1 MATLIV
7 EVISR
12 GVNQTRTQLNGL
24 TGAATKAA
32 ASITGLVSAGAA
44 LNKLVQS
51 GRQLSVFQASLTT
64 MTGSAEN
71 ATKAFRELERF
82 AAATPYTLDQ
92 AVNGFNKLVA
102 LGLDPSR
109 EALESYGNTAAAMGK
124 DLSQLIEAVADAA
137 TGEFE
142 RLKEFGIKAKNQ
154 GDTIAFTFRGV
165 RTEVQNNAA
174 AIEGYLQ
181 GIGNNDFAGAMA
193 ERMKTLDGALSNLQD
208 SWDGL
213 FRTISQAGT
222 GELIEESARAAID
235 ALDELSAMIGSGQLQ
250 GYVAAWAESWKFALE
265 DIANGN
271 KAATSFI
278 IGGWDELFQFI
289 DVEGRGSAQVLSDAF
304 WQFPANIRAI
314 VQIATVEIAALADK
328 AKAYG
333 AEIID
338 SLSPFGDGGDYDG
351 MQARLE
357 AANAAR
363 QQSID
368 QILAERDATIAA
380 YRVKI
385 QSADEARRAYEDERK
400 AAFDLGQFRTG
411 GDQAGASGGTISKR
425 LEKEK
430 ESAARLLEE
439 IERLGATESQII
451 GYWYEDN
458 LAKLDQYLAEGLV
471 TRQEYALAQERLLA
485 ESVERQLAI
494 DDRLNERR
502 RSAEQKRTEEVRREV
517 EAQYRA
523 EEAAALEKERQ
534 FDRAAAAQAS
544 LTDQLRSTLGEQNA
558 IYKASAI
565 ATATMD
571 TYKAATGAYAS
582 LSSIPVVGPA
592 LGAAAA
598 GAAIGFG
605 LAQVRAITSTPNRAQ
620 GGSVSAGTPY
630 MVGERGREVFV
641 PSTSGTIVPNTGI
654 GAMVNVTVI
663 DQSTNGGNNV
673 SVRQLT
679 ERDVEIIIADRVPRL
694 MAEQQADP
702 YSPFSKTQR
711 ATTSASRRL

>member
-1 MATLIV
+1 MAQLVV
-7 EVISR
+7 EVVSR

-24 TGAATKAA
+24 SGAATKAA
-32 ASITGLVSAGAA
+32 ASIAGLVSVGATI
-44 LNKLVQS
+44 NKLVQS

-82 AAATPYTLDQ
+82 AASTPYTLDQ
-92 AVNGFNKLVA
+92 AVNGFTKLVA

-124 DLSQLIEAVADAA
+124 DLTQLIEAVADAA

-193 ERMKTLDGALSNLQD
+193 ERMATLDGALSNLQD

-222 GELIEESARAAID
+222 GELIEESARKAID
-235 ALDELSAMIGSGQLQ
+235 ALEELSAMIGSGQLQ
-250 GYVAAWAESWKFALE
+250 GYIVAWADQWGASLE

-333 AEIID
+333 AEITD
-338 SLSPFGDGGDYDG
+338 SLNPFGDGGDYDG

-400 AAFDLGQFRTG
+400 AAFGLGQFRTG
-411 GDQAGASGGTISKR
+411 GDQSGASGGTISKR

-430 ESAARLLEE
+430 ESAASLLEE

-458 LAKLDQYLAEGLV
+458 LAKLDQYLAEGLL
-471 TRQEYALAQERLLA
+471 TRQEYAAAQEQLLT

-494 DDRLNERR
+494 DDRLNEQRR
-502 RSAEQKRTEEVRREV
+502 AAEQKRTAEVRREV
-517 EAQYRA
+517 EAQYAA

-534 FDRAAAAQAS
+534 FDRAAAAS
-544 LTDQLRSTLGEQNA
+544 SNLTEQLRSTLGEQNA

-571 TYKAATGAYAS
+571 TYKAATGAYAA

-641 PSTSGTIVPNTGI
+641 PSTSGTIVPNTGM
-654 GAMVNVTVI
+654 GTMVNVTVI
-663 DQSTNGGNNV
+663 DRSTNGGNNV

-711 ATTSASRRL
+711 ATTSATRRL

>member
-1 MATLIV
+1 MAQLVV

-12 GVNQTRTQLNGL
+12 GIDQTRGQLNGL
-24 TGAATKAA
+24 SGAAAKAA
-32 ASITGLVSAGAA
+32 ASITGLVSAGATI
-44 LNKLVQS
+44 NKLVKS

-222 GELIEESARAAID
+222 GELIEDSARTAID

-250 GYVAAWAESWKFALE
+250 GYIAAWADQWGAALE

-314 VQIATVEIAALADK
+314 TQIATVEIAALADK

-333 AEIID
+333 AEITD
-338 SLSPFGDGGDYDG
+338 SLNPFGDDGDYDG
-351 MQARLE
+351 VQARL
-357 AANAAR
+357 AAVNDAR
-363 QQSID
+363 AQSID
-368 QILAERDATIAA
+368 SILAERDATVAA

-385 QSADEARRAYEDERK
+385 QSADEARKAYEDERK

-411 GDQAGASGGTISKR
+411 GDPSGASGGTINKR
-425 LEKEK
+425 LEQEK
-430 ESAARLLEE
+430 ESAASLIEE

-458 LAKLDQYLAEGLV
+458 LAKLEGYLAEGLI
-471 TRQEYALAQERLLA
+471 TRQEYALAQEQLLN

-494 DDRLNERR
+494 DDRLNEQR
-502 RSAEQKRTEEVRREV
+502 RSAEQRRTEEVRREV
-517 EAQYRA
+517 EAQYAA
-523 EEAAALEKERQ
+523 EEALALEKERQ
-534 FDRAAAAQAS
+534 FDRAAGAAS
-544 LTDQLRSTLGEQNA
+544 NLTEQLRSSLGEQNA
-558 IYKASAI
+558 IYKAAAI
-565 ATATMD
+565 ASATMD
-571 TYKAATGAYAS
+571 TYKAATGAYSA
-582 LSSIPVVGPA
+582 LASIPYVGPA

-620 GGSVSAGTPY
+620 GGDVSAGTPY

-641 PSTSGTIVPNTGI
+641 PSTSGTIVPSTGM
-654 GAMVNVTVI
+654 GSMVNVTVI
-663 DQSTNGGNNV
+663 DQSTNGGNSL